1 MRARA
6 QAREATEPGHW
17 LSFVLDHHEMIE
29 QAFAETKAAT
39 SAEQRI
45 AAARRLAT
53 ILTGHSNA
61 EEAVIYPEMA
71 DHHHKAHA
79 SLAYEEQAMTKIQ
92 LALLEKIDPMTQPFL
107 DKLEHIRGAVTHHM
121 YQEESSWLIDLR
133 TELPPARQEVIGRRY
148 QEEMARYLG

>member
-1 MRARA
+1 
-6 QAREATEPGHW
+6 
-17 LSFVLDHHEMIE
+17 VIDHHEQIE
-29 QAFAETKAAT
+29 QAFVETKAAT
-39 SAEQRI
+39 TAEDR
-45 AAARRLAT
+45 AASARRLAT

-79 SLAYEEQAMTKIQ
+79 TLGYEEQAMTKIQ
-92 LALLEKIDPMTQPFL
+92 LALLEKIEPMSEAFL

-133 TELPPARQEVIGRRY
+133 TEMAPGRQEAMGKRY
-148 QEEMARYLG
+148 REEMARYVG